1 MIRFLQTPGP
11 VKKYVLGGLLLLI
24 CVSMV
29 WYLVPS
35 GGNTGL
41 GGRAGRSGQSW
52 RRRSDPASGAAPN
65 DSDAEAAVSTRRR
78 TNGDADA
85 ILCPACGRKP
95 DQPKGHP
102 SRSRAAW
109 PASKRSGIERRV
121 AAWPLCTGIL
131 SGW

>member
-35 GGNTGL
+35 GGSRGL
-41 GGRAGRSGQSW
+41 GGPSQGVVAKVGGEEVTRLQVQRQTTQMQ
-52 RRRSDPASGAAPN
+52 
-65 DSDAEAAVSTRRR
+65 AAVSTRRR

-85 ILCPACGRKP
+85 ILCPACG
-95 DQPKGHP
+95 
-102 SRSRAAW
+102 
-109 PASKRSGIERRV
+109 
-121 AAWPLCTGIL
+121 
-131 SGW
+131 